1 MTHELLLILI
11 LAFLLDAI
19 IGDPETKYHPVRGI
33 GWLIRRG
40 EAVLYRRSVP
50 KRLGGIILVIG
61 TIAITLGAAIGVSIF
76 LFHIA
81 PAAGVAWNVAVVFF
95 CLAFRSLIDSGER
108 VARDLDRNDI
118 GAAKKHLSWIVSR
131 DTDGLDE
138 ADIIR
143 GTIES
148 LSENLNDA
156 VIAPLFYAF
165 IFGMPGIV
173 FYKAV
178 NTLDSMV
185 GYKTDRYLKFGWAS
199 ARLDDIVNFIP
210 ARIALLLAV
219 IAAGL
224 LRGGKHEDYDAV
236 ASWRTAIR
244 YGQSGESPNGG
255 LGICAFAGALRVTLG
270 GTNFFDGEAE
280 STPTVPPVGAPS
292 HPFTVRDIRRAE
304 RLIAAATLIGF
315 MAGVALLMIV

>member
-40 EAVLYRRSVP
+40 EALLYRRSVP
-50 KRLGGIILVIG
+50 KRFGGIILVAGTLVG
-61 TIAITLGAAIGVSIF
+61 TIGITVGVSAF
-76 LFHIA
+76 LFRMA
-81 PAAGVAWNVAVVFF
+81 LPAGIAWNIAVVYF

-108 VARDLDRNDI
+108 VARDLERGGI
-118 GAAKKHLSWIVSR
+118 GAAREHLSWIVSR
-131 DTDGLDE
+131 DTAGLGE
-138 ADIIR
+138 HDIVR

-173 FYKAV
+173 FYKTV

-185 GYKTDRYLKFGWAS
+185 GYRTERYLKFGWAA
-199 ARLDDIVNFIP
+199 ARLDDVVNFIP
-210 ARIALLLAV
+210 ARIALMLTVAG
-219 IAAGL
+219 AAL
-224 LRGGKHEDYDAV
+224 LRYDARS
-236 ASWRTAIR
+236 AWRTAMR

-270 GTNFFDGEAE
+270 GTNFFDGVQET
-280 STPTVPPVGAPS
+280 TPTVPPIGASS
-292 HPFTVRDIRRAE
+292 HPLALTDIRRAE
-304 RLIAAATLIGF
+304 RLIAATTLIGF
-315 MAGVALLMIV
+315 LAGIAILMI